1 MTTESLLNI
10 SKALFSQMSASNF
23 MDTSDVLAG
32 LDNGVLVDVGEKITE
47 TSATVEGFSKAL
59 CDVLYR
65 LDILVNEYEP
75 QMVQL
80 YKMSAEWGGWLERVT
95 FDFNN
100 IIDDPMFNLVDG
112 KSYADI
118 EHKFY
123 QPKVVAKLFTEAKS
137 IAIPVSMQI
146 DDIRTAFNG
155 MGQYNTFVSGVRAQI
170 VNQMSYLMDLYSL
183 AIARSAICVSC
194 GVLENAVHL
203 VTEGKAKGILSADD
217 DAITSQNNSK
227 FMAYTAERMANVAG
241 YFKRPSKAFNNGSII
256 TWSRKVNLALIN
268 DFVNANTY
276 RNLATTFNQQL
287 LKLPAFDTVTA
298 WQGTK
303 SENGLFAFEDL
314 TTVIAK
320 DPANKLGFKAKCD
333 AETGDYTV
341 KNVIGLMYD
350 DRALGITILNTKTTS
365 SYTGATDHTNTF
377 DHLRLNSVL
386 DSNFNMVAFCL
397 D

>member
-10 SKALFSQMSASNF
+10 SKSLFSQMSASKF

-47 TSATVEGFSKAL
+47 TSATVESFSKAL

-112 KSYADI
+112 QSYADI

-146 DDIRTAFNG
+146 DDIRTAFTG
-155 MGQYNTFVSGVRAQI
+155 MEQYNTFVSGVRAQI

-183 AIARSAICVSC
+183 TIARGAICVSC

-203 VTEGKAKGILSADD
+203 VTEGKAKGILTADD
-217 DAITSQNNSK
+217 TAETALNNSR
-227 FMAYTAERMANVAG
+227 FMAYCMERIANVAG

-256 TWSRKVNLALIN
+256 TWSRNVNLALIN

-287 LKLPAFDTVTA
+287 LKLPKFDTVTA

-303 SENGLFAFEDL
+303 SENGLFAFDDL

-320 DPANKLGFKAKCD
+320 DPSNKLGFKAKCD

-386 DSNFNMVAFCL
+386 DSNFNIVAFCL

>member
-10 SKALFSQMSASNF
+10 SKSLFAQMNAGNY
-23 MDTSDVLAG
+23 MDATAVLAG
-32 LDNGVLVDVGEKITE
+32 LDNGVLLDVGKDVTD

-65 LDILVNEYEP
+65 LDILVTEYEP

-100 IIDDPMFNLVDG
+100 IIDDPMFNLTDG
-112 KSYADI
+112 TSYADI

-123 QPKVVAKLFTEAKS
+123 QPKVTAKLFTEAKS
-137 IAIPVSMQI
+137 IAIPISMQI
-146 DDIRTAFNG
+146 DDIRTAFQS
-155 MGQYNTFVSGVRAQI
+155 MEQYNNFVSGVRAQI
-170 VNQMSYLMDLYSL
+170 VNQMSYLMDLYAL
-183 AIARSAICVSC
+183 TIARGAICVSC
-194 GVLENAVHL
+194 GVLNNAVHL
-203 VTEGKAKGILSADD
+203 VTEGKAKGILTAEDTAESA
-217 DAITSQNNSK
+217 QNNSK
-227 FMAYTAERMANVAG
+227 FMAYCMERIANVAG
-241 YFKRPSKAFNNGSII
+241 YFKRPSKAFNNGSIV
-256 TWSRKVNLALIN
+256 TWARKVNLALIN

-287 LKLPAFDTVTA
+287 LKLPEFDTVTA

-303 SENGLFAFEDL
+303 SDSGTFTFDDL

-320 DPANKLGFKAKCD
+320 DPNNKLGFKSKCN
-333 AETGDYTV
+333 EVTGDYTV

-350 DRALGITILNTKTTS
+350 DRALGVTILNTKTTS

-377 DHLRLNSVL
+377 DHLRLNAVL
-386 DSNFNMVAFCL
+386 DSSFNMVAFCL